1 MTHLKSKIPH
11 THFGDQTSH
20 NVGPTYTLL
29 TSKIPHTHIWDQRSH
44 IHIFE
49 IIDPIY
55 TLRRSKIPHTHFGD
69 QRPHIHTF
77 RHQRP
82 HILPHT
88 HIWNQRPHILTS
100 EIKDPSYTLR
110 RSKIPHAATW
120 YQRWGQSLVCS
131 SWAWGRGG
139 ARRGWTRS
147 LRWQVRSL
155 NRPGDNIISHV
166 HSDNPK
172 FENLQE
178 T

>member
-69 QRPHIHTF
+69 QRSHIH
-77 RHQRP
+77 
-82 HILPHT
+82 
-88 HIWNQRPHILTS
+88 TS
-100 EIKDPSYTLR
+100 EIKDPTYTLLDIKDPTYSHIHTSEIKDPTYSLR
-110 RSKIPHAATW
+110 RSKIPHTHFGD
-120 YQRWGQSLVCS
+120 QRFHMLLPDIKGEGKVSFALLELGEEEEHGEDGHDHWGGKSDP
-131 SWAWGRGG
+131 
-139 ARRGWTRS
+139 WT
-147 LRWQVRSL
+147 
-155 NRPGDNIISHV
+155 G
-166 HSDNPK
+166 
-172 FENLQE
+172 QE
-178 T
+178 TT